1 MYILSLQHYILFN
14 SFQVPLPCLVSNWSK
29 WIGPD
34 ATGSVYRVRMVVR
47 PSINGGE
54 KCPDLIQLKKGI
66 VKIYVMYD
74 LKIEV
79 LNDGT

>member
-1 MYILSLQHYILFN
+1 
-14 SFQVPLPCLVSNWSK
+14 
-29 WIGPD
+29 
-34 ATGSVYRVRMVVR
+34 MVVR

-54 KCPDLIQLKKGI
+54 KCSDLIQLKKGI
-66 VKIYVMYD
+66 VKIYVIYD